1 MKIGDKTLGEI
12 FQEIPLSQKIVVVV
26 GSAFILFTI
35 CYVTYILAIFEPPQR
50 APEIARIAKSRNTSG
65 ILDPSLASDGD
76 KKILVYT
83 VVKPEKDGNFSTEVH
98 SSNGMTNCFDWN
110 ELGSRIESRPDVL
123 MGPDL
128 KTPVTRGV
136 WRAETPSIVY
146 DPADKGR
153 EWKIFAYRYFWAD
166 NSSLARLYGAIVMR
180 SSNSPTAV
188 EWSREE
194 WLFSAA
200 PGMPPAPYGGT
211 VQQHLNKLHP
221 SLADVYFYA
230 RPSVVMVGDVMVMS
244 LSAFVQGKD
253 TVDRV
258 IMIASNDHGR
268 TWRYMGTPVRDADL
282 PLIGAFKRL
291 NGGSLFMKDDVLY
304 LSLML
309 GDDTSDSLGAH
320 IFDFEDA
327 STARLRRYPKTGN
340 IVIAA
345 HIPTVKKTPSKLG
358 GGALAYDKSC
368 KDKVL
373 MSESLDDRRHDI
385 YVISSPPMP

>member
-35 CYVTYILAIFEPPQR
+35 CYVTYILVIFEPPQR
-50 APEIARIAKSRNTSG
+50 QPEIARISKGRNTSG
-65 ILDPSLASDGD
+65 ILDPSLASDS
-76 KKILVYT
+76 KNKILVYT
-83 VVKPEKDGNFSTEVH
+83 VVMPEKDGNFSTEVR
-98 SSNGMTNCFDWN
+98 SSYGMTNCFDWN
-110 ELGSRIESRPDVL
+110 ELGSRFESRPDVL
-123 MGPDL
+123 IGPDL

-136 WRAETPSIVY
+136 WRAETPSIVH

-166 NSSLARLYGAIVMR
+166 NTSLARLYGAIVMR
-180 SSNSPTAV
+180 SSSNPMSA

-200 PGMPPAPYGGT
+200 PGMPPAPYGGA
-211 VQQHLNKLHP
+211 VQQHLNKLHAD
-221 SLADVYFYA
+221 LADVYFYA
-230 RPSVVMVGDVMVMS
+230 RPSVVMVDNVMVMS
-244 LSAFVQGKD
+244 LSAFVQGKN

-268 TWRYMGTPVRDADL
+268 TWRYMGTPIREGDL
-282 PLIGAFKRL
+282 SKIGAFTRL
-291 NGGSLFMKDDVLY
+291 GGGSLFMKDGILY

-309 GDDTSDSLGAH
+309 GDSTSDSLGAH

-327 STARLRRYPKTGN
+327 STATLRRYPKTGS
-340 IVIAA
+340 IAITS
-345 HIPTVKKTPSKLG
+345 HIPTVKKPPSKLG
-358 GGALAYDKSC
+358 GGALAYDVSC

-373 MSESLDDRRHDI
+373 VSESLDDRRHDI
-385 YVISSPPMP
+385 YVISNPALP